1 MIYLVLKKE
10 TYNFH
15 RIKYTADVKKFDHF
29 QILNR
34 AFNLEM
40 LDIENEQR
48 NLLFNFINSIKD
60 KGRHIKS
67 QIYQDVFA
75 DFLIGKEHNKT
86 FLEFGATDGLDLSNT
101 YLLENYSNWKG
112 VLGEP
117 DPQWH
122 QELRKNRPNSKI
134 FTECVWKKSNEEI
147 EFLSSDNAHLSTISH
162 FRYNDKDMYDNT
174 QLRNKS
180 FKKINLKTISL
191 NDIIKREFDEISPS
205 YISVDTE
212 GSEYEILKNF
222 DFKKYKPI
230 FLSVEHNYTPNQKN
244 IDELMRINNYVR
256 IFRNITAFDA
266 WYVLN
271 DALDTK

>member
-1 MIYLVLKKE
+1 MKKE

-15 RIKYTADVKKFDHF
+15 KIKYTADVKKIDHF

-34 AFNLEM
+34 AFNLDM
-40 LDIENEQR
+40 LDVVSEEK
-48 NLLFNFINSIKD
+48 NLLFNFINSIKN
-60 KGRHIKS
+60 KGQHIKS

-75 DFLIGKEHNKT
+75 DFFIGKIYDKT

-112 VLGEP
+112 ALGEP

-122 QELRKNRPNSKI
+122 QQLRKNRPNSKI
-134 FTECVWKKSNEEI
+134 FTECVWEKSNEEI
-147 EFLSSDNAHLSTISH
+147 EFLSSDNGFLSTISS
-162 FRYNDKDMYDNT
+162 FRYSDKDMYDNT
-174 QLRNKS
+174 ELRNKS

-191 NDIIKREFDEISPS
+191 NDLIKREFNEVSPS

-222 DFKKYKPI
+222 DFKRFKPI
-230 FLSVEHNYTPNQKN
+230 LFTVEHNYTTNQKK
-244 IDELMRINNYVR
+244 IDDLMSINNYVR
-256 IFRNITAFDA
+256 IFRKITSFDA
-266 WYVLN
+266 WYVLKE
-271 DALDTK
+271 ALDTK

>member
-1 MIYLVLKKE
+1 MKKE

-15 RIKYTADVKKFDHF
+15 KIKYTADVKKIDHF

-34 AFNLEM
+34 AFNLDM
-40 LDIENEQR
+40 LDVVNEEK
-48 NLLFNFINSIKD
+48 NLLLNFINSIKN
-60 KGRHIKS
+60 KGQHIKS

-75 DFLIGKEHNKT
+75 DFFISRTYNKT

-117 DPQWH
+117 DPQWF
-122 QELRKNRPNSKI
+122 QQLRKNRPNSKI
-134 FTECVWKKSNEEI
+134 FTECVWEKSNEEV
-147 EFLSSDNAHLSTISH
+147 EFLSSDNGFLSTISS
-162 FRYNDKDMYDNT
+162 FRYSDKDMYDNT
-174 QLRNKS
+174 ELRNKS

-191 NDIIKREFDEISPS
+191 NDLIKREFNEISPS

-222 DFKKYKPI
+222 DFNRYKPI
-230 FLSVEHNYTPNQKN
+230 LFTVEHNYTFNEKK
-244 IDELMRINNYVR
+244 IDELMSINNYVR
-256 IFRNITAFDA
+256 IFRKITSFDA
-266 WYVLN
+266 WYVLKE
-271 DALDTK
+271 ALDAK

>member
-1 MIYLVLKKE
+1 MKKE

-15 RIKYTADVKKFDHF
+15 RIKHTADVKKIDHF
-29 QILNR
+29 QILDR
-34 AFNLEM
+34 AFNLDM
-40 LDIENEQR
+40 LDVVREEK

-75 DFLIGKEHNKT
+75 DFLIGTRHNKT

-101 YLLENYSNWKG
+101 YFLENYSNWKG

-122 QELRKNRPNSKI
+122 KQLRKNRPNSKI
-134 FTECVWKKSNEEI
+134 FTECVWKNSNEEV
-147 EFLSSDNAHLSTISH
+147 EFLSSDYGVLSTISS
-162 FRYNDKDMYDNT
+162 FRYNDKDMFNNT
-174 QLRNKS
+174 ELRNKS

-191 NDIIKREFDEISPS
+191 NDVIKREFNEISPS

-222 DFKKYKPI
+222 NFKKYKPVL
-230 FLSVEHNYTPNQKN
+230 FTVEHNHTLNQKN
-244 IDELMRINNYVR
+244 IDELMSINNYTR
-256 IFRNITAFDA
+256 IFRKITSFDA
-266 WYVLN
+266 WYVLKE
-271 DALDTK
+271 ALDIK